1 MRVLSVYVSVKRS
14 SAARTGTLTRWN
26 ATSMSM
32 PSSSPRVRLQPIYS
46 DRSLEAIQMHYRE
59 NAGVINRRRIS
70 ACHAA
75 RLTCS
80 LFINCRDL
88 FSERQPH
95 FPTFLSITYLLLL
108 VTFLRPNYAI
118 CRCVCVQDSL
128 IRELMD

>member
-14 SAARTGTLTRWN
+14 SAARAGTLTRWN

-32 PSSSPRVRLQPIYS
+32 PSGSPRVRLQPIYS
-46 DRSLEAIQMHYRE
+46 DRSLEAIQMRYRE

-80 LFINCRDL
+80 LFINCRGPGSV
-88 FSERQPH
+88 FRTPA
-95 FPTFLSITYLLLL
+95 TFLDFPGIFDYYSLFYSLIMQF
-108 VTFLRPNYAI
+108 V
-118 CRCVCVQDSL
+118 VMCVQDSL

>member
-14 SAARTGTLTRWN
+14 SAARAGTLTRWN

-32 PSSSPRVRLQPIYS
+32 PSGSPRVRLQPIYS
-46 DRSLEAIQMHYRE
+46 DRSLEAIQMRYRE
-59 NAGVINRRRIS
+59 NAGVINRHRIS

-75 RLTCS
+75 RLTCL
-80 LFINCRDL
+80 LFINCRGL

-95 FPTFLSITYLLLL
+95 FPTFLDYYSSLFYSLIMQFI
-108 VTFLRPNYAI
+108 V
-118 CRCVCVQDSL
+118 VCVQDSL